1 MTAHD
6 QNFPR
11 YPSIIPTALAVIGSR
26 MLGHKRSFHTDAVRL
41 AGRNHSLLKIEGAE
55 HIPSSGGALI
65 VVNHYARPGYSSAWN
80 ALALAAATPREI
92 TFVMSD
98 AWAFEGNLL
107 GFLLRPVMRAFLAGI
122 SAVYGF
128 LSMPSMAPRFN
139 DAQSRAKAVR
149 RVIRFVRAH
158 PDAVIGLAPEG
169 QDSPPGGVGLAPAGG
184 GKFMLQL
191 NRMGLPVVPAAVAE
205 KAGQLTLKFG
215 EAFELMLDPGLPA
228 VQVDETVR
236 LFIREK
242 IYGLYQSIQVKKST

>member
-1 MTAHD
+1 MAAHD

-26 MLGHKRSFHTDAVRL
+26 MLGQKRSFHTDAVRL

-65 VVNHYARPGYSSAWN
+65 VVNHYARPGYSSAWS

-98 AWAFEGNLL
+98 TWAFEGNPL
-107 GFLLRPVMRAFLAGI
+107 GFFLRPLMRALLAGI

-128 LSMPSMAPRFN
+128 LPMPAMVPGFN
-139 DAQSRAKAVR
+139 DAQSRVNAVR
-149 RVIRFVRAH
+149 HVIRFVRAH
-158 PDAVIGLAPEG
+158 PSAVIGLAPEG

-191 NRMGLPVVPAAVAE
+191 NRMGLPVVPTAVIE
-205 KAGQLTLKFG
+205 NAGQLTLKFG
-215 EAFELMLDPGLPA
+215 EPFSITLDPEVAATL
-228 VQVDETVR
+228 VDETVR
-236 LFIREK
+236 MLIREK
-242 IYGLYQSIQVKKST
+242 ILGLYQSIQVEKSE